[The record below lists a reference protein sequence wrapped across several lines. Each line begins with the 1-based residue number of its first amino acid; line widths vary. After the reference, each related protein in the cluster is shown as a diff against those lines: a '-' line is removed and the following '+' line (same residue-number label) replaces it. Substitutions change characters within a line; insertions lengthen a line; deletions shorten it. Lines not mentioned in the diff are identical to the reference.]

1 MAEPTS
7 DPTVDALLAG
17 VRAGERRSLA
27 KLITR
32 IENGEYVDEVRRR
45 LSEASGKRS
54 LTVGVTGSPG
64 AGKSSLSAAL
74 VSHLRG
80 ENRTV
85 AVLACDPSSPFSGGA
100 LLGDRVRIDHDPA
113 DSGVFVRSFSTRGSS
128 GGISDS
134 ASDVLQ
140 VVQAFGFDVVL
151 IETVGSGQ
159 DQLAVRDLVD
169 VLVLVLTPAG
179 GDDIQWEKAGQ
190 MEAADVVAL
199 NKGDLPG
206 ADFALAGIR
215 SMLELSSTP
224 PPPIIR
230 TVATTREGVAEL
242 WSAIENLAEEGTR
255 RPHLAAARRLIQ
267 AGQRELRRWFES
279 AAADPEIQR
288 LIERYAAGEVEA
300 AAAAAELIRRLGRI
314 GQA

>member
-1 MAEPTS
+1 MAERTS
-7 DPTVDALLAG
+7 APNLDALLAG

-45 LSEASGKRS
+45 LSEHPRKRS

-74 VSHLRG
+74 VSHLRA

-140 VVQAFGFDVVL
+140 LVNAFGFDVVL

-159 DQLAVRDLVD
+159 DQLAIRDLVD

-199 NKGDLPG
+199 NKADLPG

-215 SMLELSSTP
+215 SMLELSPSP
-224 PPPIIR
+224 PPPIVR
-230 TVATTREGVAEL
+230 TVATNKEGIAEL
-242 WSAIENLAEEGTR
+242 WSAIEKIAEEGAR
-255 RPHLAAARRLIQ
+255 RPHLAAAKRLIQ

-279 AAADPEIQR
+279 AEGDPEVQH
-288 LIERYAAGEVEA
+288 LIERFAAGGIEA
-300 AAAAAELIRRLGRI
+300 PAAAAELIRRLASAGP
-314 GQA
+314 A